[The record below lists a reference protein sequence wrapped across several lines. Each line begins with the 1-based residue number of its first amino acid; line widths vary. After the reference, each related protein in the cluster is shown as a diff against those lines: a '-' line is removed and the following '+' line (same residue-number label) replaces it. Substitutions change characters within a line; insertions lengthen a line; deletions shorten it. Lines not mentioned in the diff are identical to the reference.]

1 MCLRVLEPGFK
12 QLESREESKTNAS
25 DISIFF
31 HFDIALAEPDKQQ
44 SPQSVGDK
52 QRVQLG
58 CCGRRLFWLGTHH
71 RADAATQLVHE
82 FEQRVEDIIAAG
94 FACTTICWR

>member
-1 MCLRVLEPGFK
+1 LRVLEPGFK
-12 QLESREESKTNAS
+12 KLESREESKTNAS
-25 DISIFF
+25 DIF

-52 QRVQLG
+52 QRVLWSPVI
-58 CCGRRLFWLGTHH
+58 LVGTHH

-82 FEQRVEDIIAAG
+82 FEQRVEDMLAAG
-94 FACTTICWR
+94 FACTTTCWR

>member
-1 MCLRVLEPGFK
+1 VLEPGFK

-52 QRVQLG
+52 QRVLWSPVILVGDTSSSG
-58 CCGRRLFWLGTHH
+58 CCNPAGARI
-71 RADAATQLVHE
+71 RA
-82 FEQRVEDIIAAG
+82 
-94 FACTTICWR
+94 AC